1 MTRFG
6 GIPASYV
13 EADRE
18 SDVRTSLD
26 FRELSFIYCLTCR
39 DAKQVLSLYLR
50 YYANDP

>member
-18 SDVRTSLD
+18 SDVRASLD
-26 FRELSFIYCLTCR
+26 FCLTCR
-39 DAKQVLSLYLR
+39 DAKQVLLLYLR
-50 YYANDP
+50 YCANDS